1 MTESTLIVRMSKSAG
16 IYNKNNTY
24 EVRLNNGDFM
34 PMNYQNNRMEFRLP
48 NGKHTVTI
56 KNEVTTHETEF
67 ELRYEKT
74 KVLTI
79 NPSVTYKLF
88 LGIMI
93 GLVLFSFFF
102 QVFFAGKI
110 NLTLIWIPFF
120 PLFFIKK
127 KNVAPSFMVTERDS

>member
-79 NPSVTYKLF
+79 NASVTYKLF
-88 LGIMI
+88 LGFMI
-93 GLVLFSFFF
+93 GIVTFSIVLQIFF
-102 QVFFAGKI
+102 VEKL
-110 NLTLIWIPFF
+110 NLSLIWILFF
-120 PLFFIKK
+120 PLLFIKK
-127 KNVAPSFMVTERDS
+127 KNFMPSFMVTES

>member
-16 IYNKNNTY
+16 IYNKNNVY

-34 PMNYQNNRMEFRLP
+34 PMNYQKNRMEFRLP

-67 ELRYEKT
+67 ELHYEKT

-88 LGIMI
+88 LGFMI
-93 GLVLFSFFF
+93 GLIAFSIVLQIFF
-102 QVFFAGKI
+102 VEK
-110 NLTLIWIPFF
+110 LKLSLIWILFF

-127 KNVAPSFMVTERDS
+127 KNFAPSFMVTESYF

>member
-24 EVRLNNGDFM
+24 EIRLNNGDFI

-67 ELRYEKT
+67 ELHYEKT

-88 LGIMI
+88 MGIMI
-93 GLVLFSFFF
+93 GMALFSLGLSLFI
-102 QVFFAGKI
+102 AKK
-110 NLTLIWIPFF
+110 LMPSLLMIPFI
-120 PLFFIKK
+120 PLLLIKK
-127 KNVAPSFMVTERDS
+127 KNFAPSFMVSEKYK

>member
-1 MTESTLIVRMSKSAG
+1 
-16 IYNKNNTY
+16 
-24 EVRLNNGDFM
+24 M

-67 ELRYEKT
+67 ELYYEKT

-93 GLVLFSFFF
+93 GLVLFSFFL
-102 QVFFAGKI
+102 QVFFASKI

-127 KNVAPSFMVTERDS
+127 KNFAPSFMVTERDS

>member
-16 IYNKNNTY
+16 IFNKNNRY
-24 EVRLNNGDFM
+24 EVRLNNGDFI

-79 NPSVTYKLF
+79 NPSFTYKLF

-110 NLTLIWIPFF
+110 NLTLI
-120 PLFFIKK
+120 
-127 KNVAPSFMVTERDS
+127 

>member
-24 EVRLNNGDFM
+24 EVRLNNGDFV

-67 ELRYEKT
+67 ELHYEKT

-88 LGIMI
+88 MGIMI
-93 GLVLFSFFF
+93 GIATFAIALQLFIAQKVMPF
-102 QVFFAGKI
+102 
-110 NLTLIWIPFF
+110 LLCIPLL

-127 KNVAPSFMVTERDS
+127 KNFAPSFMVTES

>member
-24 EVRLNNGDFM
+24 EVRLNNGDFV
-34 PMNYQNNRMEFRLP
+34 PMNYQNNRMEFRLQ

-56 KNEVTTHETEF
+56 KNEVTTYETEF
-67 ELRYEKT
+67 ELHYEKT

-88 LGIMI
+88 MGIAI
-93 GLVLFSFFF
+93 GLVVFS
-102 QVFFAGKI
+102 VFLQIFIADKI
-110 NLTLIWIPFF
+110 NFTLLWIPFF

-127 KNVAPSFMVTERDS
+127 KNFAPSFMVTES

>member
-24 EVRLNNGDFM
+24 EIRLNNGDFM

-88 LGIMI
+88 MGFMI
-93 GLVLFSFFF
+93 GMALCSSCISLFIAKK
-102 QVFFAGKI
+102 VMP
-110 NLTLIWIPFF
+110 TLLMIPFI
-120 PLFFIKK
+120 PLLFVKK
-127 KNVAPSFMVTERDS
+127 KNFAPSFMVTEK